1 MVLPPNMNILVRG
14 TAAVLALTVAV
25 SGITGLASMDA
36 VVALNAAGFIGT
48 CALSVAAI
56 YYAVAL
62 ERVGLRSAR
71 KAATSVI
78 AVLAGAAVAMTL
90 LFFLLVS
97 ESRFQD
103 EAARFGLQ
111 SVAGILV
118 LVVLATVLAMI
129 RRDR

>member
-1 MVLPPNMNILVRG
+1 M
-14 TAAVLALTVAV
+14 
-25 SGITGLASMDA
+25 
-36 VVALNAAGFIGT
+36 
-48 CALSVAAI
+48 
-56 YYAVAL
+56 
-62 ERVGLRSAR
+62 
-71 KAATSVI
+71 I